1 MNTHIVLS
9 AINIS
14 ADYILDSKR
23 GLYLNA
29 IDNVSIDFRSDEVI
43 GIAGESGSGKS
54 TLVKILYGAAFPPL
68 IIRKGK
74 VYLFTKDN
82 SKIDITSITREEL
95 RKNIWW
101 KHISYIPQNAM
112 NVLNPVKKV
121 KDQFIEVFKYHDER
135 IDAKE
140 TITKIKELF
149 MRLGLPIEALNAY
162 PHQLSGGMRQRVVI
176 ALSLL
181 FNPRIVIADE
191 PTTAVDVV
199 TQLGIL
205 NLLKD
210 WQRNSKTTLI
220 MVSHDM
226 SVHAYMDDRIVV
238 MYAGNVVEVG
248 SKNDIFENPMHP
260 YTKLLIASLIK
271 KGEKKLKTGIA
282 GEPPNLLNPPP
293 GCRFHPRCPFAMDIC
308 RREAPPIVELSDG
321 KVVRCWLYAR
331 K

>member
-82 SKIDITSITREEL
+82 SKIDITSITRGEL